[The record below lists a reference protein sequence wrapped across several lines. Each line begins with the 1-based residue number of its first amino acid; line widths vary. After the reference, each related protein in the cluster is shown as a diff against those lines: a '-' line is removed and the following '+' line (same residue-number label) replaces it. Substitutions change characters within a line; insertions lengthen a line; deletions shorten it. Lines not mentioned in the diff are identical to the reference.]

1 MYFYYLFKDYIY
13 SIDNPLIIFI
23 VVASVWNF
31 MKERNLSDE
40 IQVLYK
46 KHGNS
51 IIVSN
56 YLSLLKNKI
65 IDFETKNEIFMLTK
79 KLKLYPIKGKSL
91 SWKTTILIPF
101 LNIERLYKLF
111 LKYYYF

>member
-65 IDFETKNEIFMLTK
+65 IDFDDFCMPK
-79 KLKLYPIKGKSL
+79 K
-91 SWKTTILIPF
+91 TN
-101 LNIERLYKLF
+101 NIQDELL
-111 LKYYYF
+111 